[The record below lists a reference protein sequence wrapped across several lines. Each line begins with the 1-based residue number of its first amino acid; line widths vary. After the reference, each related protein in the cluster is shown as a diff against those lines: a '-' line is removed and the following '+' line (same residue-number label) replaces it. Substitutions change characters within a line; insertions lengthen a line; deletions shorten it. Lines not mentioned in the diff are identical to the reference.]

1 MEEKEI
7 PIKLKKEEEE
17 VKEQKDLREKI
28 LEKLLETREK
38 EDAVVSLLRLTTA
51 RELLEKKEQKESELD
66 LNKILAIFAIKTAFQ
81 PQTQSI
87 DPTLLLLLTRSHD
100 NSQLSQF
107 MQAYLQ
113 QQSQALQQQVQFN
126 QQLMAMLFG
135 QKIQKTEQTVQ
146 AIQESLQE
154 YLKQVNEKIESLRS
168 QIQSSQNPQPD
179 LLQQL
184 EYEIKKKE
192 MLEKFAQEFK
202 PKDIV
207 TESGKI
213 NWGKFV
219 EKGLNVFEKFVEKL
233 PAQAPPLKTV
243 QPIPTNVSQT
253 IQEAQN
259 TQQEPTLPTIEDI
272 IKESKGE
279 IK

>member
-202 PKDIV
+202 PKEIV

-233 PAQAPPLKTV
+233 PAQVPTLKTV

-253 IQEAQN
+253 IQEVQN

-272 IKESKGE
+272 IKESKRE